1 MEHRDSR
8 GYADIGEALS
18 KPLSDVQIAR
28 HFPAPGIAAVDSLP
42 HVKGKLREYISL

>member
-1 MEHRDSR
+1 MEHHDNH

-28 HFPAPGIAAVDSLP
+28 HFPTLGIATVDSLP